1 MKNYRFTRSF
11 INSKYILS
19 LIKLSFKILP
29 IQSSNITLNKVMLAL
44 NKVQKID
51 SNSNL
56 FNQKLLMHYENSRNA
71 ANIKNILFRKI
82 SGFLK

>member
-1 MKNYRFTRSF
+1 
-11 INSKYILS
+11 
-19 LIKLSFKILP
+19 
-29 IQSSNITLNKVMLAL
+29 MLAL

-51 SNSNL
+51 SNSNV